1 MNLALSTTGKM
12 FFAVFV
18 NICRVSNTAEHGKKA
33 FAVYICEKV
42 HGKENNTVITRNAHG
57 EGLTHGKETN

>member
-1 MNLALSTTGKM
+1 M